1 MSSTSR
7 RSQGPS
13 SHGEAMLV
21 WGGLTAGG
29 LLLGTVTLAVHV
41 GAALDRDRQ
50 RLPANPIAL
59 ALGLV
64 KGTVRWPASGGLVLI
79 ATASGLLFLALLAA
93 VVVIRVRARRSRV
106 DRAAGWMGA
115 GPDLA
120 RFSHR
125 HAAGTAARLGVS
137 PPGLALAR
145 TVRGGRL
152 LYAGWEDVILL
163 IAGPRT
169 GKTVAHA
176 IPTVLAAPGGA
187 FATSNKRDLV
197 DATRDPRA
205 EVGEVWVFDPQ
216 AIASEPPEWWWN
228 PLSYVTDEV
237 KAARLADVFALSNR
251 EPGARTD
258 AFFDPAGQDLV
269 ANLLFAAAL
278 ARRPLTQVYLW
289 LTRPND
295 DEAVKILEE
304 HGLEQLAAALQA
316 VINAPE
322 RQRGGI
328 YGTAQQMCSF
338 MTNRAAMAWV
348 TPTGSVARR
357 ELSPHAFV
365 RSPGTLY
372 SLSKEGKGSCAAL
385 VAGLT
390 IAVTEA
396 AEELAKA
403 SPHGR
408 LPIPLVGV
416 LDEAANVCRWREL
429 PDLYSHYGSR
439 GIVLSTILQSFAQ
452 GVEVWGKTGMEKLW
466 SAATVKMY
474 GGGVSEV
481 EFLEQLSRLI
491 GDFDLHSTSVT
502 HSPGRGGGR
511 STSRSVRRERILAVS
526 DLAALPTGRVIVLGS
541 GARPTLAR
549 TLAWMDGPDAK
560 AIRESITRHDPGAVP
575 ASNGAVTASA
585 PEAEQKWWRW

>member
-1 MSSTSR
+1 V
-7 RSQGPS
+7 
-13 SHGEAMLV
+13 LL
-21 WGGLTAGG
+21 WGGLAAGG
-29 LLLGTVTLAVHV
+29 LLLGAVTLAVRV
-41 GAALDRDRQ
+41 GAALDRHPE

-59 ALGLV
+59 VLGLA
-64 KGTVRWPASGGLVLI
+64 KGTVSWPASAGLVLV
-79 ATASGLLFLALLAA
+79 TAAGVLLSLALLGA
-93 VVVIRVRARRSRV
+93 VVVIRIRGRRSRV

-115 GPDLA
+115 GQDLR
-120 RFSHR
+120 RFSR
-125 HAAGTAARLGVS
+125 QQAAVTAARLGVS
-137 PPGLALAR
+137 QPGLELAR

-176 IPTVLAAPGGA
+176 IPAILAAPGGA

-197 DATRDPRA
+197 DATRDPRSA
-205 EVGEVWVFDPQ
+205 VGEVWVFDPQ
-216 AIASEPPEWWWN
+216 AIAGEQPDWWWN
-228 PLSYVTDEV
+228 PLDYVTDEV

-251 EPGARTD
+251 DPGARTD

-269 ANLLFAAAL
+269 ANLLFAASL

-295 DEAVKILEE
+295 DEPVKVLEE

-322 RQRGGI
+322 KQRGGI

-338 MTNRAAMAWV
+338 MTNRAAMRWV
-348 TPTGSVARR
+348 TPSGSVRRR
-357 ELSPHAFV
+357 ELRPREFV
-365 RSPGTLY
+365 HSQGTLY

-396 AEELAKA
+396 AEELAKL

-408 LPIPLVGV
+408 LAVPLVGV

-466 SAATVKMY
+466 SAATVKLY

-491 GDFDLHSTSVT
+491 GDFDLQSTSVT
-502 HSPGRGGGR
+502 HSPGRNGGR
-511 STSRSVRRERILAVS
+511 SISRSVRRERILAVS
-526 DLAALPTGRVIVLGS
+526 DLAALPPGRVIVLGS

-549 TLAWMDGPDAK
+549 TLAWMHGSDA
-560 AIRESITRHDPGAVP
+560 AAVRASIARHDPGAAP
-575 ASNGAVTASA
+575 PSNGTAPESA
-585 PEAEQKWWRW
+585 PVPGKRSWRW